1 MTSMAQRQIALITGA
16 SRGLGLAL
24 ARELAGSG
32 VRVAMVARD
41 AREIEAAA
49 EALRAEG
56 HDAIAIAD
64 DVGDPDAAWRI
75 AGQVHALLGTPD
87 VVIHNASALGPV
99 PLAALA
105 DTAPATFAAT
115 FATNVFGP
123 FALTRALVGAMVL
136 RGWGTFVFI
145 SSDAAVEAYPT
156 WGAYGASKAAL
167 DHLGRIWAAEL
178 EGTGVRVVAI
188 DPGEMDTRMHADAV
202 PDADRSAL
210 ASPDDVAR
218 RIVDGLRG
226 VPSGAR
232 VSAAGLG
239 VTAGLEAAAPAG
251 LEEAV

>member
-1 MTSMAQRQIALITGA
+1 MAEQTIALITGA

-24 ARELAGSG
+24 TQALARSG
-32 VRVAMVARD
+32 VRVAMVARN

-49 EALRAEG
+49 AAVRAEG

-99 PLAALA
+99 PLVALA
-105 DTAPATFAAT
+105 DTTPATFAAT
-115 FATNVFGP
+115 FATNVVGP

-136 RGWGTFVFI
+136 RGSGTFVFV

-178 EGTGVRVVAI
+178 AGTGVRVVAI

-202 PDADRSAL
+202 PDADRSTL

-218 RIVDGLRG
+218 RIVQGLRG
-226 VPSGAR
+226 VRSGER
-232 VSAAGLG
+232 VSVAALG
-239 VTAGLEAAAPAG
+239 QAAGLEAAG
-251 LEEAV
+251 LGEAV

>member
-1 MTSMAQRQIALITGA
+1 MQEQPIALITGA

-24 ARELAGSG
+24 ARELARSG
-32 VRVAMVARD
+32 TRVAMVARN

-49 EALRAEG
+49 ATLRAEG

-87 VVIHNASALGPV
+87 LVVHNASALGPV
-99 PLAALA
+99 PLVALA
-105 DTAPATFAAT
+105 DTAPAIFAET

-136 RGWGTFVFI
+136 RGRGTFAFV

-167 DHLGRIWAAEL
+167 DHLARIWAAEL
-178 EGTGVRVVAI
+178 EGTGVRVIAV

-202 PDADRSAL
+202 PDADRAAL
-210 ASPDDVAR
+210 ASPDAVAR
-218 RIVDGLRG
+218 RIVAGLRG
-226 VPSGAR
+226 DAVPSGAR
-232 VSAAGLG
+232 VRAADLG
-239 VTAGLEAAAPAG
+239 ATELRV
-251 LEEAV
+251 EEAV

>member
-1 MTSMAQRQIALITGA
+1 MAEQQIALITGA

-24 ARELAGSG
+24 ARVLARSG
-32 VRVAMVARD
+32 ARMAMVARN

-49 EALRAEG
+49 AALRAEG
-56 HDAIAIAD
+56 HDAIAVAD

-87 VVIHNASALGPV
+87 LVVHNASALGPV
-99 PLAALA
+99 PLVALA
-105 DTAPATFAAT
+105 DTTPATFAAT

-123 FALTRALVGAMVL
+123 FALTRALLGSMVM
-136 RGWGTFVFI
+136 RGRGTFVFI

-178 EGTGVRVVAI
+178 EGTGVRVVEI

-202 PDADRSAL
+202 PDADTATL
-210 ASPDDVAR
+210 ASPDAVAR
-218 RIVDGLRG
+218 RIVHGLRLDA

-232 VSAAGLG
+232 VSAGRLADT
-239 VTAGLEAAAPAG
+239 VAAAHPEVA
-251 LEEAV
+251 